1 MEIENLTTVER
12 LEQLRITATADIPPH
27 EFLFKWN
34 DTPCFARGEL
44 VAVTGKAKSG
54 KTYLNSILMAAC
66 AGEGVLGLNR
76 ISERPLKV
84 VWIDTEQSEDT
95 TCEILRDR
103 IGTMIGSMPDED
115 LFHVFNLRRIS
126 WQERM
131 TMVLAAIATRT
142 PDIVI
147 FDGIR
152 DVVGDINN
160 YEEAQN
166 IIGQLLAAASMFHS
180 CIVCV
185 LHQNKAVEDKT
196 LRGALGSELQN
207 KSYETYEC
215 VKKAETQIFTIKQTA
230 TRKYDMPNEVA
241 FCLSPQG
248 LPTLCTV
255 IDNESEDAPKE
266 YDLRDM
272 FRQSLMGHSEM
283 RAGALKAQV
292 KMRYGITSDTTYGGL
307 LVEALNQGIVL
318 RRAVSNREVYYQP
331 GPNLYEQT
339 LDFGG

>member
-1 MEIENLTTVER
+1 MEINDVSI
-12 LEQLRITATADIPPH
+12 LEQLQQSRITATADIPPH
-27 EFLFKWN
+27 EFLFQWN

-66 AGEGVLGLNR
+66 AGDGQLGLTR
-76 ISERPLKV
+76 ISEKPLRV

-103 IGTMIGSMPDED
+103 MGAMIGAEPSDN
-115 LFHVFNLRRIS
+115 LFHVFNLRRIN
-126 WQERM
+126 WQQRLPI
-131 TMVLAAIATRT
+131 VLCAISICQ
-142 PDIVI
+142 PDLVI

-166 IIGQLLAAASMFHS
+166 IIGELLAAASEFHP

-215 VKKAETQIFTIKQTA
+215 SKNSETHIFKIKQTA
-230 TRKYDMPNEVA
+230 TRKYDMPNEIN
-241 FCLSPQG
+241 FCLNPEG
-248 LPTLCTV
+248 LPVLCTAV
-255 IDNESEDAPKE
+255 NEDENTVELDV
-266 YDLRDM
+266 RDV
-272 FRQSLMGHSEM
+272 FRQSLGGRSDM
-283 RAGALKAQV
+283 RACALKAQV
-292 KMRYGITSDTTYGGL
+292 KMRYGITSDSIYGQL
-307 LVEALNQGIVL
+307 LSTALHEGIL
-318 RRAVSNREVYYQP
+318 IRREVSNREVYYQP

>member
-1 MEIENLTTVER
+1 MCGGRR
-12 LEQLRITATADIPPH
+12 LRPEPH
-27 EFLFKWN
+27 KRE
-34 DTPCFARGEL
+34 A
-44 VAVTGKAKSG
+44 AQSG
-54 KTYLNSILMAAC
+54 LDRYRTKRRYH
-66 AGEGVLGLNR
+66 
-76 ISERPLKV
+76 
-84 VWIDTEQSEDT
+84 
-95 TCEILRDR
+95 LRD
-103 IGTMIGSMPDED
+103 
-115 LFHVFNLRRIS
+115 
-126 WQERM
+126 
-131 TMVLAAIATRT
+131 LARPYRNYDRLHAQDAANSYSLAYECYLQAIEADDNIADYTSS
-142 PDIVI
+142 IA
-147 FDGIR
+147 GIITIT
-152 DVVGDINN
+152 DAYIQTNN